1 MARAGCQTRRP
12 QWYDKCD
19 WIWGYTADTG
29 VMEDLEMV
37 KITKIRS
44 WNLNADNLD
53 ETVRFY
59 QQALGAKVERENTV
73 AGARVTRLSLGD
85 TGLGIFDA
93 SEGARPGVPHHT
105 FELQD
110 AGPSEELVRDLESK
124 GITVENTRQHGEGA
138 GYSVYITDPCGN
150 RLELSYDPA

>member
-1 MARAGCQTRRP
+1 MARGGCQTRRQ
-12 QWYDKCD
+12 QWYDNCE
-19 WIWGYTADTG
+19 WIGGCTANTG
-29 VMEDLEMV
+29 LMEGLEMV
-37 KITKIRS
+37 KITRIRS

-53 ETVRFY
+53 ETVSFY
-59 QQALGAKVERENTV
+59 QKALGAKVERENTV

-110 AGPSEELVRDLESK
+110 AGPADELVRDLESR
-124 GITVENTRQHGEGA
+124 GITVENTRQHGEGP
-138 GYSVYITDPCGN
+138 GYSVYIDDPCGN